1 MKLQKLLDEYKYNKK
16 NQESIKKEIIRVV
29 QNFFDIDAYTLIIE
43 RSHWAILKLTIVFKW
58 TNKSLSLKHSFV
70 TEFTTMIVV
79 DEDKGTDYI
88 SSNILIL

>member
-29 QNFFDIDAYTLIIE
+29 QNFFDIDTYTLKSVCMMDAAH
-43 RSHWAILKLTIVFKW
+43 RLSSLNW
-58 TNKSLSLKHSFV
+58 TDKSLSLKHSFV

-88 SSNILIL
+88 SSNIFIL